1 MSTSFSGSLP
11 LLSTLFVFYYTDF
24 MANKICM
31 YVCMYVWVH
40 KWTLADKT
48 RSLVYK
54 NFLVYF
60 HAKAVKLVSAFHHRR
75 FHLNY
80 LNSFGDFDRFRS
92 GIARFLWQRV
102 FIPRKKHRIYLN
114 SIDAPDLGCD
124 SNRWRRQDFAPEGAR
139 HASSRN
145 PAEITE
151 ILHKYNKVTLSQI
164 KRLWICGWN
173 GKTCGVH

>member
-102 FIPRKKHRIYLN
+102 FIPRKKTSDLPQFHICSWPWLWFEPVASPGFCARRGTTCEFTKSGRNHRN
-114 SIDAPDLGCD
+114 
-124 SNRWRRQDFAPEGAR
+124 
-139 HASSRN
+139 
-145 PAEITE
+145 T
-151 ILHKYNKVTLSQI
+151 T
-164 KRLWICGWN
+164 
-173 GKTCGVH
+173 